1 VPTGAPIKTI
11 TFESGSLLDASTGVD
26 STSGTVNLET
36 TAPPKGS
43 FAATIANNATGFLTE
58 NFSGVDD
65 FYVSFYLKP
74 ASFPAGARIALIQN
88 SGTTVGNLVLTS
100 SGTLQLRNGSTT
112 IGSASAALSANTLYR
127 VGLHQRTGTG
137 GDGLLEAFVASGDGA
152 FGTPFASSST
162 QSFTSQ
168 ASKFMF
174 GATNP
179 NAVNATFDDIKLDSV
194 AMPGPSVD
202 GSPSP
207 TATPTPPNTPTATP
221 TPATPTPAVAN
232 LLLNGGFELDANGDG
247 RPDSWTSS
255 SRFTRSAS
263 LVRSGGYAGK
273 HFASNNASYTIVQQV
288 ANLHAGQS
296 YRFSGAVNIP
306 STSDNFTFK
315 LDVQWRNSS
324 GSTLRTDTLKTY
336 SKSTSGA
343 WDQVSVLL
351 SLAPTGTSS
360 AQIRMVVSSLNAT
373 VSVDDFVFQ

>member
-1 VPTGAPIKTI
+1 
-11 TFESGSLLDASTGVD
+11 
-26 STSGTVNLET
+26 
-36 TAPPKGS
+36 
-43 FAATIANNATGFLTE
+43 
-58 NFSGVDD
+58 
-65 FYVSFYLKP
+65 
-74 ASFPAGARIALIQN
+74 
-88 SGTTVGNLVLTS
+88 
-100 SGTLQLRNGSTT
+100 
-112 IGSASAALSANTLYR
+112 
-127 VGLHQRTGTG
+127 
-137 GDGLLEAFVASGDGA
+137 
-152 FGTPFASSST
+152 
-162 QSFTSQ
+162 
-168 ASKFMF
+168 MF